1 MEYRPSGGRNILST
15 LKNSTAMFATKN
27 SQIVAGIISAVIV
40 AIVVSIGYR
49 LSPTGS
55 SLETFFFALGGK
67 LPAGFIQ
74 VVAFA
79 GFFTALFGMYGISRR
94 LKHEEA
100 AYTARLLP
108 ESEQYVLY
116 PEDINRI
123 KLETIEAERRIGPRM
138 LTDLIKQTATKFRS
152 NNSPADALAI
162 AETVSELQRKTME
175 KEFWLISI
183 CQTLIPTF
191 GFLGTVWGL
200 ASAILSLGSVKPVAL
215 AANTGATGTATAAPS
230 QVALSASDIETLV
243 DHMGMAFFATML
255 AIALSLI
262 VVMLS
267 KRLEAQVEEFHL
279 NMKRYVVENLVNRI
293 QL

>member
-1 MEYRPSGGRNILST
+1 
-15 LKNSTAMFATKN
+15 MFTTKN
-27 SQIVAGIISAVIV
+27 SPIFAGIAVAIAV
-40 AIVVSIGYR
+40 AIVVSLGYH

-67 LPAGFIQ
+67 LPNGFIQ
-74 VVAFA
+74 IVAFG
-79 GFFTALFGMYGISRR
+79 GFFTALFSLQAISKRID
-94 LKHEEA
+94 HEEA
-100 AYTARLLP
+100 AYNAKLLP

-116 PEDINRI
+116 PEDVARI
-123 KLETIEAERRIGPRM
+123 KLDTIEAERHFGPRM

-152 NNSPADALAI
+152 NNSPADALEI
-162 AETVSELQRKTME
+162 TKTVSALQYKALE
-175 KEFWLISI
+175 KEFWLVGI

-200 ASAILSLGSVKPVAL
+200 ASAILSLGSIKPVSM
-215 AANTGATGTATAAPS
+215 AANTTAATPS
-230 QVALSASDIETLV
+230 QVALSSSDIETLV

-262 VVMLS
+262 VVILS
-267 KRLEAQVEEFHL
+267 KKLEARVEEFHL
-279 NMKRYVVENLVNRI
+279 KMQGYVVEHLVNRI

>member
-1 MEYRPSGGRNILST
+1 
-15 LKNSTAMFATKN
+15 MFATKN
-27 SQIVAGIISAVIV
+27 SQIIAGLSAAVVVALLVT
-40 AIVVSIGYR
+40 IGYH
-49 LSPTGS
+49 LAPTGS
-55 SLETFFFALGGK
+55 SLQTFFFALGGK
-67 LPAGFIQ
+67 MPNGFIQ
-74 VVAFA
+74 FIAFA
-79 GFFTALFGMYGISRR
+79 GFFTAVFSLYAISQR
-94 LKHEEA
+94 LQYEQA
-100 AYTARLLP
+100 AYATKLLP
-108 ESEQYVLY
+108 EAEQFLLY
-116 PEDINRI
+116 PEDVARI
-123 KLETIEAERRIGPRM
+123 KLETIEAERHIGPHM

-162 AETVSELQRKTME
+162 TQTVSELQFKTLE
-175 KEFWLISI
+175 KEFWLVGI

-200 ASAILSLGSVKPVAL
+200 ASAILSLGSIQPVAL
-215 AANTGATGTATAAPS
+215 AAAGTGTTSVPAAPAG

-279 NMKRYVVENLVNRI
+279 GMKRYVVENLVNRI
-293 QL
+293 HL